1 MTHDAPFRYAEYAPA
16 GDVAQYVASY
26 WSFDVAG
33 DADAPVHDV
42 LPDGCISLSCRT
54 AADGTIDPPVV
65 LGPRLT
71 RLSVPVRSGDRY
83 FGVRFWPDAGGA
95 ALRTPAEA
103 LRDEVQPADRLLGPA
118 AGALA
123 VAIARAPAVDD
134 RVHVCDEALRAVLAE
149 AWPLD
154 PTARAALM
162 LLIAA
167 GGDVAVRTLAGS
179 VGTGNRQLQRRFRAA
194 VGLTMKEF
202 ARIRR
207 VRVAAAALLED
218 QRAGAAQL
226 AVLAGFAD
234 QPHLI
239 RELARVAGASPTAL
253 RERLEA
259 IRHGE
264 LHY

>member
-1 MTHDAPFRYAEYAPA
+1 MTRETPFRYAEYAPGA
-16 GDVAQYVASY
+16 DVAPYVASY
-26 WSFDVAG
+26 WSFDVAE
-33 DADAPVHDV
+33 DADAPVHEV
-42 LPDGCISLSCRT
+42 LPDGCISISCRT
-54 AADGTIDPPVV
+54 AADGAIGQPVV

-71 RLSVPVRSGDRY
+71 RLSVPVRPGDRY

-95 ALRTPAEA
+95 ALRTSAEA
-103 LRDEVQPADRLLGPA
+103 LRDEVQPADRFLGLA

-123 VAIARAPAVDD
+123 AEIARVPTAEG
-134 RVHVCDEALRAVLAE
+134 RVRVCDDALRPVVAGAR
-149 AWPLD
+149 PLD
-154 PTARAALM
+154 PAVRAALL

-167 GGDVAVRTLAGS
+167 GGDVPIRTLAER
-179 VGTGNRQLQRRFRAA
+179 VGAGNRQLQRRFRPA

-239 RELARVAGASPTAL
+239 RELARIAGASPTAL
-253 RERLEA
+253 RERLDA